1 MRVGQVRRISWI
13 LLLLLCLGAFTVNL
27 LVIARDRVGDVYDPM
42 HLERTGRLLAHA
54 VRGEPGAWEAYRQ
67 ATAASAY
74 PPLIH
79 WVSLPVRLAAGDV
92 PRAGAVAVALW
103 SVLTILAAFS
113 LANLLGG
120 DRAGLLAAL
129 FTASAPGL
137 YRFSRMEMVDA
148 PLAAMVSLAIFFL
161 FYSDGLRRRRHAVG
175 FSLMCC
181 LGLLTK
187 QSFPLYVAA
196 PVIYVIGQEL
206 WLDNREARRR
216 RIINL
221 VIAGLLALIIL
232 GAAFFP
238 TLGDWL
244 DARETVRSFYL
255 RHEEAS
261 FIDNLK
267 LLITDGLGP
276 ILAVLAFLGIVTC
289 RFRDRSM
296 RGLLLWL
303 IPPLT
308 VLHAVYGMLSTRY
321 LLPLLPAAT
330 VLAALGIERIL
341 TSGERRKYLARAVL
355 VVLLVLA
362 AVTHDHLR
370 RDEAA
375 FTFASFEKRLHL
387 QGIPRPAELGWSIKP
402 VADSLNEAIADRH
415 IVMLS
420 DTPYTSLLQ
429 NEIWLRHPQAQITNL
444 FEMASTGRLPPEFAP
459 KDALVEFLGAADYLL
474 IKTDDPRDVQ
484 YYNYSRD
491 VDVKFA
497 QRVFAAFYRVKGQFE
512 FVNHFAYPEGA
523 GPLRV
528 YKRLP
533 DGQVSP
539 PPEESRPPD
548 ESRPALRSA
557 PVRQE

>member
-1 MRVGQVRRISWI
+1 MRVGQVRRWSWI
-13 LLLLLCLGAFTVNL
+13 LLLLLCLGAFAVNL

-54 VRGEPGAWEAYRQ
+54 VRGEAGAWDAYRQ
-67 ATAASAY
+67 ASAASAY
-74 PPLIH
+74 PSFIH
-79 WVSLPVRLAAGDV
+79 WVTLPVRLAAGDA

-103 SVLTILAAFS
+103 SVLTILAAFG
-113 LANLLGG
+113 LAHLLGG

-129 FTASAPGL
+129 FTAAAPGI

-148 PLAAMVSLAIFFL
+148 PLAAMVALSLFL
-161 FYSDGLRRRRHAVG
+161 LLYSDGLRRRRHAVG
-175 FSLMCC
+175 FALVCC
-181 LGLLTK
+181 LGVMTK

-216 RIINL
+216 RIVNL
-221 VIAGLLALIIL
+221 VLAALLGFIIL
-232 GAAFFP
+232 GVVFFP
-238 TLGDWL
+238 TLGEWL
-244 DARETVRSFYL
+244 TTRETVRSFYL
-255 RHEEAS
+255 RHGDAS

-276 ILAVLAFLGIVTC
+276 ILAVLTFLGAATC

-296 RGLLLWL
+296 RALLLWL

-308 VLHAVYGMLSTRY
+308 VLHAIYGMVSTRY
-321 LLPLLPAAT
+321 LLPLLPAAA
-330 VLAALGIERIL
+330 VLAALGLERIL
-341 TSGERRKYLARAVL
+341 SLGDRRRYTVRAVL
-355 VVLLVLA
+355 VVLVVLLA
-362 AVTHDHLR
+362 AAHDHLR
-370 RDEAA
+370 RDASA
-375 FTFASFEKRLHL
+375 FTFASFEKRLHI
-387 QGIPRPAELGWSIKP
+387 QGIPRPAELGWSVGP
-402 VADSLNEAIADRH
+402 LADSLAEAIAEQH

-429 NEIWLRHPQAQITNL
+429 NEIWLRNPRAHVTNL

-459 KDALVEFLGAADYLL
+459 KEALEEFLGEVDYLL
-474 IKTDDPRDVQ
+474 IKTDNPREIQ

-491 VDVKFA
+491 VDAHFA
-497 QRVFAAFYRVKGQFE
+497 RRVFAAFYLVKGQFE
-512 FVNHFAYPEGA
+512 FVDHFAYPEGT

-533 DGQVSP
+533 DGRINPTPVIP
-539 PPEESRPPD
+539 KPPD
-548 ESRPALRSA
+548 PSRPALRSA